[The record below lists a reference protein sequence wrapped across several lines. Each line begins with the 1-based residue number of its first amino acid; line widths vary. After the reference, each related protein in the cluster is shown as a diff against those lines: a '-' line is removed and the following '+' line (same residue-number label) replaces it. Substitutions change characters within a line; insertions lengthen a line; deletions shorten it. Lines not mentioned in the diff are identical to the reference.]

1 MKVFLLLL
9 HLLFLT
15 TLQKRKNNDLN
26 KRCQKLPIFK
36 KDMTEKE
43 IINWAL
49 AFDLELNLND
59 YNYIENIKPI
69 LKKKLKKLN
78 RDEILTY
85 MTWCMRR
92 ERFSEGFILAH
103 SSELAFLSKRLK
115 IITK

>member
-1 MKVFLLLL
+1 MKVVLLLL

-15 TLQKRKNNDLN
+15 TLQNREDNDLN
-26 KRCQKLPIFK
+26 KRCQKLPLFTN
-36 KDMTEKE
+36 DMTEKE
-43 IINWAL
+43 IINWTM
-49 AFDLELNLND
+49 AFYLELNLND

-69 LKKKLKKLN
+69 LKKELNKLN

-103 SSELAFLSKRLK
+103 SSELAILSKRLK